1 MCEIIR
7 FSPLQHLWLN
17 IRKPS
22 ESKIMID
29 AQTLQNLFLAISEKQ
44 LESMWIQLRP
54 TLDVTTSGVQL
65 EQLQSSFKQLLESL
79 SPDLYYFAL
88 ELGFRKEG

>member
-7 FSPLQHLWLN
+7 FSPLQYLNLN

-44 LESMWIQLRP
+44 LDYIRIILRP
-54 TLDVTTSGVQL
+54 TLDVTTSGEQL

-79 SPDLYYFAL
+79 SPDLYDFYL
-88 ELGFRKEG
+88 YLDFREEG